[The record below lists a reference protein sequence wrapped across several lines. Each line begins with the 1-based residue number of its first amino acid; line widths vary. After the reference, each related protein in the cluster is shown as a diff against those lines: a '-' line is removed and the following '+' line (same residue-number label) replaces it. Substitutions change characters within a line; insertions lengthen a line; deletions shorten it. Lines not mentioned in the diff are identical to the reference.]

1 MLTDA
6 TAVGVICHRVEG
18 EVVEGEVGKGEG
30 KVVEGERRE
39 EKRDV

>member
-18 EVVEGEVGKGEG
+18 EVVEGEVEKG